1 MASYELT
8 FLLAVVGGG
17 LVVFTCVVISQ
28 INRLKTMQ
36 WTLWDVTIVAAICF
50 IVIWIIPDIINIVRQ
65 WRGRNQQ

>member
-28 INRLKTMQ
+28 INNKL
-36 WTLWDVTIVAAICF
+36 
-50 IVIWIIPDIINIVRQ
+50 
-65 WRGRNQQ
+65 